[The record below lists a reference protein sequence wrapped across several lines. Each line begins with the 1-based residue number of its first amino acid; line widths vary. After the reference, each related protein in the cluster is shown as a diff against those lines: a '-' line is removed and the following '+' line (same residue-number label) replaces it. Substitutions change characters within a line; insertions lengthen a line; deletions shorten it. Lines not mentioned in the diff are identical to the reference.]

1 MIGKSIKPTHIAEQ
15 KILLTNKNKYMSKSI
30 TRFRAY
36 QLTTP
41 GSSYSYAVDD
51 YFILIEARYNDSNK
65 ASIREEMN
73 ICGCKYITKLHITS
87 WDDDHCNPNEL
98 SDLLANLLPTEI
110 EMPGY
115 PAATESARSSKAL
128 IEQYVRGRS
137 YASSTEYTPTTIH
150 GLSYAE
156 ARKYTDIIYNPKMI
170 GSNANDNSTVK
181 LFRRG
186 RFTVLSLG
194 DCEAPRIGQYI
205 MNDSIVQTETDVMIV
220 AHHGSDNSIMTTDF
234 VSRINP
240 QIAICTSNYDNQFN
254 HPTQR
259 VRAMFG
265 QRKLYTT
272 KRGDVIIVCGEDNVG
287 KAYNLVENN
296 TTIEDEYKFTP
307 KLLID

>member
-1 MIGKSIKPTHIAEQ
+1 
-15 KILLTNKNKYMSKSI
+15 MSKSI

-51 YFILIEARYNDSNK
+51 FFILIEARYNDSNK

-87 WDDDHCNPNEL
+87 WDEDHCNPDEL
-98 SDLLANLLPTEI
+98 RDLLSTLLPTEI

-115 PAATESARSSKAL
+115 PANTEPARRSKTL

-137 YASSTEYTPTTIH
+137 YASSTEFTPATID
-150 GLSYAE
+150 GLEYAE
-156 ARKYTDIIYNPKMI
+156 ARKYSDIVYNPLRI
-170 GSNANDNSTVK
+170 DANPNNNSTVK

-194 DCEAPRIGQYI
+194 DCEAQDIAENI
-205 MNDSIVQTETDVMIV
+205 MNSNFARDETDVMIV
-220 AHHGSDNSIMTTDF
+220 AHHGSDNSIMSTDF
-234 VSRINP
+234 VTRVNPRI
-240 QIAICTSNYDNQFN
+240 AVCTSNYDNQYD
-254 HPTQR
+254 HPTPR
-259 VRAMFG
+259 GRAMFE

-272 KRGDVIIVCGEDNVG
+272 KRGDVIIVCGEDNIVT
-287 KAYNLVENN
+287 AYNLTGNN
-296 TTIEDEYKFTP
+296 TTIEEKYTFRP
-307 KLLID
+307 KLIINNLGSLNL

>member
-1 MIGKSIKPTHIAEQ
+1 
-15 KILLTNKNKYMSKSI
+15 MSKSI

-51 YFILIEARYNDSNK
+51 YFVLIEARYNDSNK

-87 WDDDHCNPNEL
+87 WDADHCNPDEL
-98 SDLLANLLPTEI
+98 RDLLSNLLPTEI

-115 PAATESARSSKAL
+115 PANTEPARKSKAL

-137 YASSTEYTPTTIH
+137 YASSTEFTPVTIQ

-156 ARKYTDIIYNPKMI
+156 ARKYSDIIYNPKMI
-170 GSNANDNSTVK
+170 SSISNDNSTVK

-194 DCEAPRIGQYI
+194 DCEASRIGDYI
-205 MNDSIVQTETDVMIV
+205 MNDSIAQTETDVMIV
-220 AHHGSDNSIMTTDF
+220 AHHGSDNSIMSTDF
-234 VSRINP
+234 VNRINP
-240 QIAICTSNYDNQFN
+240 KIAVCTSNYDNQFD

-272 KRGDVIIVCGEDNVG
+272 KRGDVIIVCGEDNNVT
-287 KAYNLVENN
+287 AYNLTGNN
-296 TTIEDEYKFTP
+296 TTIEERYTFRP
-307 KLLID
+307 KLIINNYHNAL

>member
-1 MIGKSIKPTHIAEQ
+1 
-15 KILLTNKNKYMSKSI
+15 MSKSI

-51 YFILIEARYNDSNK
+51 FFILIEARYNNSNK

-87 WDDDHCNPNEL
+87 WDEDHCNPDEL
-98 SDLLANLLPTEI
+98 RDLLSTLLPTEI

-115 PAATESARSSKAL
+115 PANTEPARRSKAL

-137 YASSTEYTPTTIH
+137 YASSTEFTPITIH
-150 GLSYAE
+150 GLTYAE
-156 ARKYTDIIYNPKMI
+156 ARKYSDIIYNPKMI
-170 GSNANDNSTVK
+170 SSNANDNSTVK

-194 DCEAPRIGQYI
+194 DCEASRIGDYI
-205 MNDSIVQTETDVMIV
+205 MNDSIAQSETDVMIV
-220 AHHGSDNSIMTTDF
+220 AHHGADNSIMSTDF
-234 VSRINP
+234 VNRINP
-240 QIAICTSNYDNQFN
+240 KISVCTSNYDNQFN
-254 HPTQR
+254 HPSPR

-272 KRGDVIIVCGEDNVG
+272 KRGDVIIVCGEDNIVT
-287 KAYNLVENN
+287 AYNLTGNN
-296 TTIEDEYKFTP
+296 TTIEEKYTFRP
-307 KLLID
+307 KLIIS

>member
-1 MIGKSIKPTHIAEQ
+1 
-15 KILLTNKNKYMSKSI
+15 MSKSI

-51 YFILIEARYNDSNK
+51 FFILIEARYNDSNK

-87 WDDDHCNPNEL
+87 WDEDHCNPDEL
-98 SDLLANLLPTEI
+98 RDLLSTLLPTEI

-115 PAATESARSSKAL
+115 PANTEPARRSKAL

-137 YASSTEYTPTTIH
+137 YASSTEFTPITIH
-150 GLSYAE
+150 GLTYAE
-156 ARKYTDIIYNPKMI
+156 ARKYSDIIYNPKMI
-170 GSNANDNSTVK
+170 SSNANDNSTVK

-194 DCEAPRIGQYI
+194 DCEASRIGDYI
-205 MNDSIVQTETDVMIV
+205 MNDSIAQSETDVMIV
-220 AHHGSDNSIMTTDF
+220 AHHGADNSIMSTDF
-234 VSRINP
+234 VNRINP
-240 QIAICTSNYDNQFN
+240 KISVCTSNYDNQFN
-254 HPTQR
+254 HPSPR

-272 KRGDVIIVCGEDNVG
+272 KRGDVIIVCGEDNIVT
-287 KAYNLVENN
+287 AYNLTGNN
-296 TTIEDEYKFTP
+296 TTIEEKYTFRP
-307 KLLID
+307 KLIINNLGSLNL